1 MKKLKRILEHTKS
14 TNIVSFY
21 KIIRLYFNCRQNT
34 VSCII
39 LLLLKPFGLW
49 TKCVSNY
56 RRRSFSQNGHSLSC
70 CYSSYSLLNFQLSI
84 NHCLLS
90 FPHLN
95 HFSIILKGS
104 FLGSSLYHKTKQ
116 PKNKKTNKTAK
127 QSTVCLNETYETFNV
142 VAK

>member
-1 MKKLKRILEHTKS
+1 MLYR
-14 TNIVSFY
+14 F
-21 KIIRLYFNCRQNT
+21 IRLSDCTLT
-34 VSCII
+34 VDKTLGYVCHVLSYCYSS
-39 LLLLKPFGLW
+39 LFGLW

-84 NHCLLS
+84 NHSLSS

-95 HFSIILKGS
+95 HFSIILRGS

-127 QSTVCLNETYETFNV
+127 QSTVCLNETYIQCRYEIALF
-142 VAK
+142 